1 MWGSWHLVLIGRLLY
16 QPFYVHYLT
25 RTLYSQTSVT
35 FPLSPIEVY
44 YSIGP
49 LRMTSWI
56 LATLAV
62 LVCGYS
68 LVKIFDG
75 PNSAKS
81 TESIFVYGGIMAII
95 AGICFT
101 LCVLFNSLNHDQ
113 PVIEDDNYQGNYWP

>member
-1 MWGSWHLVLIGRLLY
+1 MAVVGGSWHLVLIGRLLY
-16 QPFYVHYLT
+16 QPFYEHYLT

-75 PNSAKS
+75 PNSAKIS
-81 TESIFVYGGIMAII
+81 GVHFCLWRYHGNYCR
-95 AGICFT
+95 ICFYVMCFIQFT
-101 LCVLFNSLNHDQ
+101 KSRSAS
-113 PVIEDDNYQGNYWP
+113 Y

>member
-1 MWGSWHLVLIGRLLY
+1 MALEFIDWPITLST
-16 QPFYVHYLT
+16 FYEHYLT

-68 LVKIFDG
+68 LVKYLMG
-75 PNSAKS
+75 QTQQKS
-81 TESIFVYGGIMAII
+81 TESIFCLWRSWQLLLVL
-95 AGICFT
+95 
-101 LCVLFNSLNHDQ
+101 LCVMCFIQFTKSRSAS
-113 PVIEDDNYQGNYWP
+113 Y